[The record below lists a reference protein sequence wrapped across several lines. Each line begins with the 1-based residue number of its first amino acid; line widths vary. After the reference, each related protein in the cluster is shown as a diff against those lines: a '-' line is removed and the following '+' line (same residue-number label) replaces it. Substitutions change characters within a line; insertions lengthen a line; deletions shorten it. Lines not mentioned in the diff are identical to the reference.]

1 MVQSTGAMPGTL
13 YVVATPIGNLEDI
26 ALRARRVLSE
36 VDLIACEDTRQ
47 TRKLLA
53 RHDIK
58 TPTISYHQHNEQQ
71 RSQELIG
78 RLKAGAN
85 VALVSDAGAPTI
97 SDPGSILIHRAMT
110 EGIPVVP
117 IPGPS
122 AVITALMAAGL
133 PTERFLF
140 IGFLPAKQ
148 TARRRELESLVRL
161 PYTLVFYEAP
171 HRVRAAVQD
180 ILEILGDRPAVLARE
195 LTKIHEEFQRAPLS
209 QLLRQLE
216 EHPVRGEL
224 VLLVAGA
231 SAPDSQSPPPIPSHE
246 PNVYDLVVELVRT
259 DHLDLKAAIKRVA
272 RARGVSK
279 NEAYK
284 EYLKHKTERER

>member
-1 MVQSTGAMPGTL
+1 MPGTL
-13 YVVATPIGNLEDI
+13 YIVATPIGNLEDI
-26 ALRARRVLSE
+26 TLRARRVLSE

-71 RSQELIG
+71 RSRELMNK
-78 RLKAGAN
+78 LKAGAT

-97 SDPGSILIHRAMT
+97 SDPGSILIQRAIA
-110 EGIPVVP
+110 ESIPVVP

-140 IGFLPAKQ
+140 IGFLPTKQ
-148 TARRRELESLVRL
+148 AARRRELESLVRL

-180 ILEILGDRPAVLARE
+180 MLEILGDRPAGLARE
-195 LTKIHEEFQRAPLS
+195 LTKIHEEFRRAPLS
-209 QLLRQLE
+209 QLLRHLE
-216 EHPVRGEL
+216 AHPVKGEL
-224 VLLVAGA
+224 VLIVAGA
-231 SAPDSQSPPPIPSHE
+231 SAPESQSQPPIPGHE
-246 PNVYDLVVELVRT
+246 PNVYDLVVELMRT
-259 DHLDLKAAIKRVA
+259 DRLDLKAALKRVA

-284 EYLKHKTERER
+284 EYLKRKTERER